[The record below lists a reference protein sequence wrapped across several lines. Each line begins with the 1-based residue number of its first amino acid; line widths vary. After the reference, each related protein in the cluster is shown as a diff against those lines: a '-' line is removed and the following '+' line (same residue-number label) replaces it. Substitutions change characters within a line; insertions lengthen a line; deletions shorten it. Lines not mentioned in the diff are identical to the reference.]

1 MSESHPL
8 VLLIQIE
15 VLVPYARSLKDKRA
29 AVKGLK
35 DRIRSRFNASVAEVG
50 YLDKWQRALL
60 GVALVGSERRHLES
74 EAGRLQQVCE
84 EARDLQLIGTTK
96 DWL

>member
-1 MSESHPL
+1 MSESYAL

-15 VLVPYARSLKDKRA
+15 VLIPHARSLKDKRGA
-29 AVKGLK
+29 IKGLK

>member
-1 MSESHPL
+1 MSEAYAV

-15 VLVPYARSLKDKRA
+15 VLVPHARSLKDKRA

-35 DRIRSRFNASVAEVG
+35 DRLRNRFNASVAEVG
-50 YLDKWQRALL
+50 YLDKWQRGLL
-60 GVALVGSERRHLES
+60 GVALVGSDRRHLES

-84 EARDLQLIGTTK
+84 EAPDLQLIATTR